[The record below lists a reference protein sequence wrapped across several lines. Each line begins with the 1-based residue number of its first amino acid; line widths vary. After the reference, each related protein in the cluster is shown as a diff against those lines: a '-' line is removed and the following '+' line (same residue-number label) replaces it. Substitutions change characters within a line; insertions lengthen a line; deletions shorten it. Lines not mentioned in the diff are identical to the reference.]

1 MGPEEEFELHNRQ
14 NSWPILF
21 EVFCFH
27 GSVIPA
33 GTLLYPQDAWD
44 CNVRWRTTNKQ
55 SEPYMMPL
63 PITAERLSA
72 GDEPAICVMTFLS
85 QSLLVN
91 DRAVC
96 CRLDDRST
104 FPWSAANNDGSG
116 PPRLTDRPSAN
127 NNSGEGWWRLSKYA
141 NTGRHSVKIES
152 WSQPGIGSLR
162 FPGHKYLYIIELTVC
177 NVLIVYVCC
186 LGASEFVV

>member
-1 MGPEEEFELHNRQ
+1 MPETVTCDGELLISKVSCIWCR
-14 NSWPILF
+14 
-21 EVFCFH
+21 
-27 GSVIPA
+27 
-33 GTLLYPQDAWD
+33 Y
-44 CNVRWRTTNKQ
+44 
-55 SEPYMMPL
+55 
-63 PITAERLSA
+63 LSLQK
-72 GDEPAICVMTFLS
+72 GYRRETQPAICVMTFLS

-104 FPWSAANNDGSG
+104 FPWSASNNDGSR

-127 NNSGEGWWRLSKYA
+127 NNSGEGWWRLSNYA
-141 NTGRHSVKIES
+141 ITGRHSVKIES